1 MTRGII
7 IVGNEAPLTLA
18 LSQEAARRLETHG
31 LALIPAETAGTQLQ
45 FPPPPATIPLTWS
58 PSSPISARALLVAAE
73 NRLTR
78 IDEALLVCTP
88 PALRACPDLLDPALI
103 TQLIDDHLKGWYYL
117 VREFCRY
124 FRERKAGTLA
134 MVLAENLPTSEKE
147 EAPDLLGPALGAA
160 FRSFMQSVLASVT
173 SVPYRLIGFSGNDP
187 SQDGDFAAFIFK
199 VLDEDNRRENG
210 KLHRFGKLSL
220 FR

>member
-1 MTRGII
+1 MTRGIV

-31 LALIPAETAGTQLQ
+31 LALIPAETAGTPLQ

-58 PSSPISARALLVAAE
+58 PSSPISARTLLVAAE
-73 NRLTR
+73 NRLSR

-88 PALRACPDLLDPALI
+88 LALRARPDQLDPALI

-134 MVLAENLPTSEKE
+134 MVLAENPLSGERE
-147 EAPDLLGPALGAA
+147 ETPDLLGSALGAA
-160 FRSFMQSVLASVT
+160 YRSFMQSVLASA
-173 SVPYRLIGFSGNDP
+173 PGAAYRLVGFTGNDP

-210 KLHRFGKLSL
+210 KLHRFGKLGI